1 MMNDNKLVKATIA
14 RTVFVSIELIAL
26 IVISIIT
33 LSNDGASPWG
43 YWGIVVIIFGTLSP
57 VIVYI
62 IASAIFNAFNM
73 IVVLKKRHTIE
84 SIKKYYKLSKIYL
97 IWGIVTGGLYG
108 FLLVPIFLLENIFLF
123 CEYKKELELVKQRN

>member
-1 MMNDNKLVKATIA
+1 MNDNKLVKATIT

-33 LSNDGASPWG
+33 LSNDGTSAWG
-43 YWGIVVIIFGTLSP
+43 YWGNVVIVFGTLSP
-57 VIVYI
+57 VIVYV
-62 IASAIFNAFNM
+62 IASAIFNVFNM
-73 IVVLKKRHTIE
+73 SVVFKKRHTIE

-123 CEYKKELELVKQRN
+123 CEYKKELELVKQCN

>member
-1 MMNDNKLVKATIA
+1 MNDNKLVKATIT

-33 LSNDGASPWG
+33 LSNDGTSAWG
-43 YWGIVVIIFGTLSP
+43 YWGNVVIVFGTLSP
-57 VIVYI
+57 VIVYV
-62 IASAIFNAFNM
+62 IASAIFNVFNM
-73 IVVLKKRHTIE
+73 SVVFKKRHTIE
-84 SIKKYYKLSKIYL
+84 SIKKCYKLSKIYL

-123 CEYKKELELVKQRN
+123 CEYKKELELVKQCN

>member
-1 MMNDNKLVKATIA
+1 MNDNKLVKATIT

-33 LSNDGASPWG
+33 LSNDGTSAWG
-43 YWGIVVIIFGTLSP
+43 YWGNVVIVFGTLSP
-57 VIVYI
+57 VIVYV
-62 IASAIFNAFNM
+62 IASAIFNVFNM
-73 IVVLKKRHTIE
+73 SVVFRKRHTIE
-84 SIKKYYKLSKIYL
+84 SINKCYKLSKIYL

-123 CEYKKELELVKQRN
+123 CEYKKIVRAS

>member
-1 MMNDNKLVKATIA
+1 MNDNKVVKATIV

-33 LSNDGASPWG
+33 FSNDGTSAWG
-43 YWGIVVIIFGTLSP
+43 YWGNVVIVFGILSP
-57 VIVYI
+57 IIVYVV
-62 IASAIFNAFNM
+62 ASTIFNALNM
-73 IVVLKKRHTIE
+73 KIVLKRQHTIE

-108 FLLVPIFLLENIFLF
+108 FLLAPIFLLENIFLF
-123 CEYKKELELVKQRN
+123 CGYKNILNLTQNR

>member
-1 MMNDNKLVKATIA
+1 MNDNKLVKATIT

-33 LSNDGASPWG
+33 LSNDGTSAWG
-43 YWGIVVIIFGTLSP
+43 YWGNVVIVFGTLSP
-57 VIVYI
+57 VIVYV
-62 IASAIFNAFNM
+62 IASAIFNVFNM
-73 IVVLKKRHTIE
+73 SFVFKKRRTIE
-84 SIKKYYKLSKIYL
+84 SIKKRYKLSKIYL

-123 CEYKKELELVKQRN
+123 CEYKKEIELVKQCN

>member
-1 MMNDNKLVKATIA
+1 MYDNKLVKATIT

-33 LSNDGASPWG
+33 LSNDGTSAWG
-43 YWGIVVIIFGTLSP
+43 YWGNVVIVFGTLSP
-57 VIVYI
+57 VIVYV
-62 IASAIFNAFNM
+62 IASAIFNVFNM
-73 IVVLKKRHTIE
+73 SVVFRKRHTIE
-84 SIKKYYKLSKIYL
+84 SINKCYKLSKIYL

-123 CEYKKELELVKQRN
+123 CEYKKRVRAS

>member
-1 MMNDNKLVKATIA
+1 MNDNKLVKATIT

-33 LSNDGASPWG
+33 LSNDGTSAWG
-43 YWGIVVIIFGTLSP
+43 YLGNVVIVFGTLSP
-57 VIVYI
+57 VIVYV
-62 IASAIFNAFNM
+62 IASAIFNVFNM
-73 IVVLKKRHTIE
+73 SVVFKKRHTIE
-84 SIKKYYKLSKIYL
+84 SIKKCYKLSKIYL

-123 CEYKKELELVKQRN
+123 CEYKKELELVKQCN

>member
-1 MMNDNKLVKATIA
+1 MNDNKLVNATIT

-33 LSNDGASPWG
+33 LSNDGTSAWG
-43 YWGIVVIIFGTLSP
+43 YWGNVVIVFGTLSP
-57 VIVYI
+57 VIVYV
-62 IASAIFNAFNM
+62 IASAIFNVFNM
-73 IVVLKKRHTIE
+73 SVVFKKRHTIE
-84 SIKKYYKLSKIYL
+84 SIKKSYKLSKIYL

-123 CEYKKELELVKQRN
+123 CEYKKEIELVKQCN

>member
-1 MMNDNKLVKATIA
+1 MNDNKLVKATIT

-33 LSNDGASPWG
+33 LFNDGTSAWG
-43 YWGIVVIIFGTLSP
+43 YLGNVVIVFGTLSP
-57 VIVYI
+57 VIVYV
-62 IASAIFNAFNM
+62 IASAIFNVFNM
-73 IVVLKKRHTIE
+73 SVVFKKRHTIE
-84 SIKKYYKLSKIYL
+84 SIKKCYKLSKIYL

-123 CEYKKELELVKQRN
+123 CEYKKELDLVKQCN

>member
-1 MMNDNKLVKATIA
+1 MNDNKLVKATIT

-33 LSNDGASPWG
+33 LSNDGTSAWG
-43 YWGIVVIIFGTLSP
+43 YWGNVVIVFGTLSP
-57 VIVYI
+57 VIVYV
-62 IASAIFNAFNM
+62 IASAIFNVFNM
-73 IVVLKKRHTIE
+73 SVVFRKRHTIE
-84 SIKKYYKLSKIYL
+84 SIKKCYKLSKIYL

-123 CEYKKELELVKQRN
+123 CEYKKELELVKQCN